1 MQEEATVARWRTP
14 MPKVT
19 VQIDPS
25 TCILAANCV
34 GIEPK
39 LFQIGQESYVELTNS
54 TGISQG
60 TEYTFEATD
69 TDLEMIEEAVDSC
82 PTRAISMR
90 RESSISFVIGLLRT
104 TGATFYGQ

>member
-1 MQEEATVARWRTP
+1 

-25 TCILAANCV
+25 SCILAANCV

-39 LFQIGQESYVELTNS
+39 LFQIGQEAYVELIDAS
-54 TGISQG
+54 GVSRG

-69 TDLEMIEEAVDSC
+69 AEMERIEEAVDSC
-82 PTRAISMR
+82 PTHAISFTNR
-90 RESSISFVIGLLRT
+90 
-104 TGATFYGQ
+104 

>member
-1 MQEEATVARWRTP
+1 

-19 VQIDPS
+19 VQIAPS

-39 LFQIGQESYVELTNS
+39 LFQIGQKPYVELTDA
-54 TGISQG
+54 TGASQG

-69 TDLEMIEEAVDSC
+69 TELEMIEEAVGSC
-82 PTRAISMR
+82 PTQAISMQTA
-90 RESSISFVIGLLRT
+90 I
-104 TGATFYGQ
+104 